1 MTRTWITFRAR
12 NFCAESYLL
21 ENSKLERWTAGTALQ
36 FKFFSR
42 EFESRTSLR
51 VGMGL
56 AQIGEFS
63 FIIASLGLTLNVTSD
78 FLYPI
83 AVAVSTITTLLTP
96 YLIKNTDGIVNWF
109 DRVAPRPLVNC
120 LELYTRWVG
129 QLGGAQHRKMAI
141 NLARRWIWQMALNVV
156 LMAVVFL
163 AAVSLGQRPPGWL
176 KNLGLG
182 DEGLKAALWLAAVVL
197 SLPMFI
203 ATFRKLQALGLLIAE
218 TKVARA
224 AAGERTTAIRTTVKA
239 TI

>member
-1 MTRTWITFRAR
+1 
-12 NFCAESYLL
+12 
-21 ENSKLERWTAGTALQ
+21 
-36 FKFFSR
+36 
-42 EFESRTSLR
+42 
-51 VGMGL
+51 
-56 AQIGEFS
+56 
-63 FIIASLGLTLNVTSD
+63 
-78 FLYPI
+78 
-83 AVAVSTITTLLTP
+83 
-96 YLIKNTDGIVNWF
+96 
-109 DRVAPRPLVNC
+109 
-120 LELYTRWVG
+120 
-129 QLGGAQHRKMAI
+129 MAI

-224 AAGERTTAIRTTVKA
+224 AAGERTTAIRALVAQAIPIAGMAALGLFALVLSSALLPTFKVLILLLVVIGCITWLLWRSF
-239 TI
+239 IQ